1 MTAVTPTSWRSH
13 RSLSKP
19 HRRTVPCTEQ
29 RASAVAS
36 NWAGGFY
43 ETDCS
48 LNTVILM
55 SYRGTKISTLLSG
68 VTTASH
74 LPPHTPSPCSPPS
87 IPIKTTVVLFPSCQ
101 AASNCISVLLCRA
114 VVHLLMFSS
123 SSSWHFIIN
132 ILTQQR
138 WNIFLSDA
146 STLLLIFPPHRLQI
160 TAVLLGKYPSM
171 VPSAELVP
179 LLSVLYQLLAEQRRG
194 ERGPYVLRCLKE
206 LARCQTRFLQRA
218 QSHSAE
224 LGRLW
229 GRVWAL
235 ALRGV
240 SSPQMETFSLDLLA
254 SIVSGGLINI
264 DREFWKLFSA
274 SVCKLSQWVVWNY
287 C

>member
-1 MTAVTPTSWRSH
+1 MCSYSMTAVTPTSWRSH

-123 SSSWHFIIN
+123 SSS
-132 ILTQQR
+132 
-138 WNIFLSDA
+138 
-146 STLLLIFPPHRLQI
+146 
-160 TAVLLGKYPSM
+160 
-171 VPSAELVP
+171 
-179 LLSVLYQLLAEQRRG
+179 
-194 ERGPYVLRCLKE
+194 
-206 LARCQTRFLQRA
+206 
-218 QSHSAE
+218 
-224 LGRLW
+224 
-229 GRVWAL
+229 
-235 ALRGV
+235 
-240 SSPQMETFSLDLLA
+240 
-254 SIVSGGLINI
+254 
-264 DREFWKLFSA
+264 
-274 SVCKLSQWVVWNY
+274 
-287 C
+287 

>member
-55 SYRGTKISTLLSG
+55 SYRGTKISTLCPVLPQP
-68 VTTASH
+68 VIYLHILHH
-74 LPPHTPSPCSPPS
+74 L
-87 IPIKTTVVLFPSCQ
+87 
-101 AASNCISVLLCRA
+101 VLL
-114 VVHLLMFSS
+114 LLYLLKLLLFFFPPVRQRLTLFLFSS
-123 SSSWHFIIN
+123 VEQSYTSSCSLPVVPDTSSSIFWHSKDETF
-132 ILTQQR
+132 
-138 WNIFLSDA
+138 FLSDA

-218 QSHSAE
+218 QIHSAE
-224 LGRLW
+224 LGRSW

>member
-1 MTAVTPTSWRSH
+1 MKH
-13 RSLSKP
+13 
-19 HRRTVPCTEQ
+19 
-29 RASAVAS
+29 
-36 NWAGGFY
+36 
-43 ETDCS
+43 
-48 LNTVILM
+48 
-55 SYRGTKISTLLSG
+55 
-68 VTTASH
+68 
-74 LPPHTPSPCSPPS
+74 
-87 IPIKTTVVLFPSCQ
+87 
-101 AASNCISVLLCRA
+101 
-114 VVHLLMFSS
+114 
-123 SSSWHFIIN
+123 
-132 ILTQQR
+132 
-138 WNIFLSDA
+138 FLSDA

-218 QSHSAE
+218 QIHSAE